1 MATQLFSTASCNKES
16 RRSLPEWPSTEQLPA
31 RVTHLFGCGHALKSL
46 AWSCTNRSYSAKIT
60 KPPSRC
66 RRTSY
71 MTIKLTKHVDIKHH
85 VIRYWCKEDVMDFAY
100 VDTDNQLADIM
111 TKILTMPAFRRH
123 RAQCM
128 SDMHVDDNN
137 NHFNYS

>member
-1 MATQLFSTASCNKES
+1 MCVKKKGDRGFFLKDRGFIFGDRSTSGG
-16 RRSLPEWPSTEQLPA
+16 
-31 RVTHLFGCGHALKSL
+31 THPCF
-46 AWSCTNRSYSAKIT
+46 T
-60 KPPSRC
+60 
-66 RRTSY
+66 
-71 MTIKLTKHVDIKHH
+71 
-85 VIRYWCKEDVMDFAY
+85 Y

-137 NHFNYS
+137 NHFNCS

>member
-1 MATQLFSTASCNKES
+1 MELHEPVLFREDNKAAIAMSTNFM
-16 RRSLPEWPSTEQLPA
+16 T
-31 RVTHLFGCGHALKSL
+31 
-46 AWSCTNRSYSAKIT
+46 T
-60 KPPSRC
+60 KR
-66 RRTSY
+66 
-71 MTIKLTKHVDIKHH
+71 TKHVDIKHH
-85 VIRYWCKEDVMDFAY
+85 VIRYWSKQDVMDFAY

-111 TKILTMPAFRRH
+111 TKILTMSAFRRH